1 MDTEKLISELGKDAA
16 PVRRLRPPPV
26 RAAMWAA
33 IALFVITVM
42 VFPLGGLRPNLDLAL
57 GKPGFLIENLF
68 VFMAGVCATIAA
80 FRLGVPDT
88 RLRKSTLAL
97 IGFSTLVWLYLNV
110 VTLAGAEQA
119 GLSTAL
125 GGAGSH
131 CVMLLT
137 ALVGFPVALLFAMI
151 RRAAPAFPGWAGYSG
166 FIAATSFGALA
177 MRYICGTDAFEHL
190 FVWHFMPVAVFAVCG
205 ILLGRLLFRW

>member
-16 PVRRLRPPPV
+16 PVKRLRPPHV
-26 RAAMWAA
+26 RAAMWAV

-42 VFPLGGLRPNLDLAL
+42 VFPLGGLRSNLDVVL
-57 GKPGFLIENLF
+57 GEPGFIIENLL

-80 FRLGVPDT
+80 FRLSVPDT

-97 IGFSTLVWLYLNV
+97 IGFSTLVWLYLNA
-110 VTLAGAEQA
+110 VTFVEAEQA
-119 GLSTAL
+119 ELAAELSGSGAHCAL
-125 GGAGSH
+125 
-131 CVMLLT
+131 LLT
-137 ALVGFPVALLFAMI
+137 ALIGFPVVLLFAMI

-177 MRYICGTDAFEHL
+177 MRYLCGNDSFEHL
-190 FVWHFMPVAVFAVCG
+190 LVWHFMPVAVFALCG
-205 ILLGRLLFRW
+205 ILLGRFLFRW